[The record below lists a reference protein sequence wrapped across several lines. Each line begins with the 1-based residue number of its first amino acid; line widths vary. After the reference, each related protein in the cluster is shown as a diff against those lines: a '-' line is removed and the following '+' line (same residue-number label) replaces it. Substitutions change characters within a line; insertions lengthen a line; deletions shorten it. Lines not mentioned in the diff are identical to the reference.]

1 MGCAAR
7 GVQGVV
13 GVCLGVLLTDAFFFS
28 EEYVPFNRARMPGRT
43 NFPMMLTLYIGI
55 LPLFVVGV
63 VRLEGN
69 LEESF
74 GKLVLLGVGTALVH
88 VGVSQLRY
96 EPGVVE
102 EELEGYD
109 EEFQLL
115 GLS

>member
-1 MGCAAR
+1 
-7 GVQGVV
+7 
-13 GVCLGVLLTDAFFFS
+13 
-28 EEYVPFNRARMPGRT
+28 
-43 NFPMMLTLYIGI
+43 MMLTLYIGI
-55 LPLFVVGV
+55 LPLFVLGV
-63 VRLEGN
+63 VRLEGR

-74 GKLVLLGVGTALVH
+74 VKLLLLGVGTALVH
-88 VGVSQLRY
+88 VGVNRLRY

>member
-1 MGCAAR
+1 
-7 GVQGVV
+7 
-13 GVCLGVLLTDAFFFS
+13 
-28 EEYVPFNRARMPGRT
+28 
-43 NFPMMLTLYIGI
+43 
-55 LPLFVVGV
+55 VGV